1 MRLCESPSLVG
12 LLIVGILFN
21 IVLCS
26 LGLLGFTLLDAL
38 WLTAS
43 LLTIIGAA
51 VVQHLIQQ
59 ERDEK

>member
-12 LLIVGILFN
+12 LLVVGILFN
-21 IVLCS
+21 IVLGI

-38 WLTAS
+38 WVTAS

-51 VVQHLIQQ
+51 VVQHFIQQ
-59 ERDEK
+59 ERDKK

>member
-12 LLIVGILFN
+12 LLVVGILFN
-21 IVLCS
+21 IVLGS

-38 WLTAS
+38 WVTAS

-51 VVQHLIQQ
+51 VVQHFIQQ
-59 ERDEK
+59 ERDKK